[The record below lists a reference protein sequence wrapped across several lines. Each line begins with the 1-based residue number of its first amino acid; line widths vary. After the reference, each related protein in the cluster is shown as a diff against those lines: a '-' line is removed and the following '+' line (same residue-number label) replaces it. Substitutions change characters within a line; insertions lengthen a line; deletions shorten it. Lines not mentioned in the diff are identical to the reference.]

1 VSQTAQTS
9 NSLGGSKKSN
19 FCKMLA
25 TPTKYFFPFYL
36 YLFSRP
42 FLLIVLIF
50 TGLSDRRLDYNAS
63 FYVKNQKIFPAV
75 IFRDFFVEA
84 ECRERKDKGVKTIY
98 SLFGGIDL

>member
-36 YLFSRP
+36 YLFPRP

-98 SLFGGIDL
+98 SLFGGTDL